1 MASGNRAAARQHF
14 FGGVSRRSVLP
25 GGLRVVTEDM
35 PGTGSFSIGCFVATG
50 SRHEAPHLHGV
61 SHFLEHVLFKG
72 TRRRGAEEISTAIEQ
87 VGGDLNAYTAK
98 EHTCFYAKTLADD
111 APIAVDVLTD
121 MLSAS
126 LLRDADI
133 TSERAVIL
141 DEIAMHNDDP
151 AEAAGELVCTRL
163 FAGTPLER
171 SVIGSEASI
180 GGLSR
185 DQINSFWKR
194 HYRAPRI
201 VVAAAG
207 RVDHDRLVEQLLE
220 FDQRLAAGGEQPRQ
234 RAAKLQPTP
243 GSVLVRSR
251 PLEHAVAVLGFPS
264 PGVFTD
270 GPGTPIDERRYAL
283 NLLSVVLGGG
293 MSSRLFVE
301 VRERRG
307 LAYAIDAGESAYADA
322 GTFTIEWGSV
332 PERAADVTAVVRGSL
347 AELLE
352 NGVTEAELVRARGQL
367 RGQTMLGFEGP
378 SSRMNRLGTA
388 ELTGD
393 TRSMSEVLEHYEQVT
408 PAQLA
413 SVAEEILTVPPVL
426 SVVGGRVNRSRLTGL
441 VERWL

>member
-1 MASGNRAAARQHF
+1 MASSNRAAARQHYL
-14 FGGVSRRSVLP
+14 GGNSRRSVLP

-35 PGTGSFSIGCFVATG
+35 PGTGSFSIGCFVGTG
-50 SRHEAPHLHGV
+50 SRFEAPRLHGV

-72 TRRRGAEEISTAIEQ
+72 TRRRGAEEISAAIEQ

-126 LLRDADI
+126 LLREADI
-133 TSERAVIL
+133 DAERAVIL
-141 DEIAMHNDDP
+141 DEIAMHHDDP
-151 AEAAGELVCTRL
+151 ADAAGELVASRL

-171 SVIGSEASI
+171 SVIGSDASI
-180 GGLSR
+180 SALSR
-185 DQINSFWKR
+185 DQINSFWRR

-207 RVDHDRLVEQLLE
+207 RVDHDRLVDQLAE
-220 FDQRLAAGGEQPRQ
+220 FDERLAGNGDQPRQ
-234 RAAKLQPTP
+234 RPARPKIDP

-251 PLEHAVAVLGFPS
+251 PLEHALAVLGFPS

-270 GPGTPIDERRYAL
+270 GPGSAVDQRRYPL

-322 GTFTIEWGSV
+322 GSFTIEWGSV
-332 PERAADVTAVVRGSL
+332 PERVADVTAVVRGSL

-352 NGVTEAELVRARGQL
+352 NGIGEAELARARGQL
-367 RGQTMLGFEGP
+367 LGQTLLAFEGP
-378 SSRMNRLGTA
+378 TARMNRLGTA
-388 ELTGD
+388 ELSGD
-393 TRSMSEVLEHYEQVT
+393 ARRMSEILEHYEQVT
-408 PAQLA
+408 PDELA
-413 SVAEEILTVPPVL
+413 AVAEELLTVPPVL
-426 SVVGGRVNRSRLTGL
+426 SVVGGRVNRNRLTGL